1 LSGPLASLR
10 RVLVGSM
17 NPPKVAAVRAALS
30 SYAASAEVEGVAV
43 ESGVPDQPVGFAEIV
58 QGARNRAA
66 AAARSGACD
75 LAVGIEDGL
84 ASLPGV
90 EGETLNL
97 GCASV
102 TDGRRESFG
111 LSAAFA
117 YPPAC
122 LEPALREREPIGALF
137 DALWSRSREEDP
149 ADLSSSAGGNV
160 GKLSLGAL
168 PRSEYLRHAVLCAL
182 FRFLHPDLYRE
193 PERLPFRTES
203 ES

>member
-1 LSGPLASLR
+1 
-10 RVLVGSM
+10 M

-30 SYAASAEVEGVAV
+30 SYAASVEVEGVAV
-43 ESGVPDQPVGFAEIV
+43 ASGVPAQPVGFAEIV

-66 AAARSGACD
+66 AAANSGACD

-90 EGETLNL
+90 EGEALNL

-111 LSAAFA
+111 LSAGFA

-122 LEPALREREPIGALF
+122 LEPALRAREPIGALF
-137 DALWSRSREEDP
+137 DALWSRYREEEP
-149 ADLSSSAGGNV
+149 ADLSSQQSGNV

-168 PRSEYLRHAVLCAL
+168 PRSEYVRHAVLCAL

-193 PERLPFRTES
+193 SDRFSSRAEGEA
-203 ES
+203 